1 MKKIRV
7 KILTPDGLYKTTEAS
22 IVNVKSEDGQ
32 RGILPSHMPIVM
44 ILNIGK
50 MELEEE
56 KREVYAV
63 AGGMLYFK
71 DDECTILC
79 SAIENK
85 DEIDLDRAIKA
96 KERALEHLSDPNSDL
111 KRAEV
116 ALKRAINRID
126 IRSL

>member
-22 IVNVKSEDGQ
+22 IENETSEDGQ

-126 IRSL
+126 IKSL

>member
-22 IVNVKSEDGQ
+22 IVNVTSEDGQ

-85 DEIDLDRAIKA
+85 DEIDLNRAIKA
-96 KERALEHLSDPNSDL
+96 KERALEHLNDPNSDL

>member
-22 IVNVKSEDGQ
+22 IVNVTSEDGQ

-96 KERALEHLSDPNSDL
+96 KERALEHLNDPNSDL